1 MSWCWR
7 GVGVLFHALRLTTV
21 FWVVIWSILSF
32 FFSLLP
38 ITCSTRRYDGRAR
51 DSVTSSATNVSNSGP
66 TSVAS
71 NAHDKAVAVVSADSA
86 DDFDS
91 CDPPA
96 AAGRRIL
103 VCYYCAALLVS
114 YCYVV
119 TPVQDNNLGQAMFC
133 AWVEGFETYKSPSV
147 LYWLVMS
154 LQFILI

>member
-1 MSWCWR
+1 MLERFGSSVSCSEAHYC
-7 GVGVLFHALRLTTV
+7 VLGCDLKYTFR
-21 FWVVIWSILSF
+21 FSF
-32 FFSLLP
+32 LCYP

-114 YCYVV
+114 YCYR
-119 TPVQDNNLGQAMFC
+119 
-133 AWVEGFETYKSPSV
+133 E
-147 LYWLVMS
+147 
-154 LQFILI
+154 